1 MKVVLEDTAIRNMS
15 LEALLKVTRPKVEG
29 SLHLDHLFR
38 TAHSE
43 LDFFIFFSSAGSV
56 TGRPGQA
63 NYAAANLFMTAMAER
78 RRRRGQ
84 AASVMHI
91 GPIFGVG
98 YMNQQGLDA
107 DWNASNFKSMFPI
120 SERDFLQHFAEAVIA
135 SRSNSQSSPLETI
148 TGLAKLESTQD
159 IDPLLSHYTRDQ
171 VTFSIN
177 ASNDKLKVP
186 LKTQL
191 TNARGYAQVTHII
204 RDAFLHKLSV
214 LFQMELSKLEQADAK
229 TLRLDEIG
237 IDSLLAVEIRSW
249 FAKALQ
255 VNIPVLKI
263 LSGASV
269 ADLID
274 MAVETI
280 PRELVPNLDD
290 EALETTPDKSK
301 QQAQSEPYTAPTTTS
316 QNELLVQADPL
327 MDPVSHGSD
336 ETKMPK
342 SASYSTDS
350 YPDTPHQYLQA
361 GGMKNSDSCDPLSS
375 SDDDS
380 VEFVS
385 LISTR
390 SASPPRQSGHP
401 QSPFTPHFPSSEGI
415 ESSISTS
422 LSEDEK
428 TLELSFSQSLF
439 WFSSEFSDDPR
450 NLNLTAT
457 FRLTGELDIERL
469 ETAVLALGR
478 QHESLRTRFIIMNER
493 PMQAIM
499 STPALR
505 LECCNIRS
513 QDELEAYT
521 NDIHNYV
528 YDLERG
534 RTVRLALVSMSS
546 KQHFFIIGV
555 HHLAM
560 DGQSFFPLMNDLLK
574 YYTNDY
580 HLPQPTTQYAE
591 YSQAQ
596 HQDLVSGQFGEDLAF
611 WKAELGDMPPALPLL
626 RTSDLTSRPRLEGY
640 GNRHVSL
647 RVETHTKALIQIL
660 CRRCRV
666 TPFHFYLA
674 VFRVLLYRYTGSRH
688 FSVGVGDANR
698 TEESFMGSIGDFV
711 NMLPLVFNTNGSLSF
726 EEVVRET
733 RTKTY
738 EALAHSRLPF
748 QVLLNEYVLI
758 QLLHSPKFSTPF
770 SFSS

>member
-1 MKVVLEDTAIRNMS
+1 MS

-29 SLHLDHLFR
+29 SLHLDHLFQ
-38 TAHSE
+38 TANSD

-120 SERDFLQHFAEAVIA
+120 SERDFFQHFAEAVVA
-135 SRSNSQSSPLETI
+135 SRSNSPSSPLETI
-148 TGLAKLESTQD
+148 TGLAKFEPTED
-159 IDPLLSHYTRDQ
+159 PDPLLSHYTRDQ

-177 ASNDKLKVP
+177 ASNDKSKVP

-191 TNARGYAQVTHII
+191 TNARGNAQVTHII

-237 IDSLLAVEIRSW
+237 IDSLLAVEIRGW
-249 FAKALQ
+249 FVKALQ

-290 EALETTPDKSK
+290 EAVGTAPNNDM
-301 QQAQSEPYTAPTTTS
+301 QRAQKEPKPPSREPYSAPTATS
-316 QNELLVQADPL
+316 QNELLIQVDQL
-327 MDPVSHGSD
+327 MDPHSPGSD
-336 ETKMPK
+336 EMKMPNPV
-342 SASYSTDS
+342 SYSTDS
-350 YPDTPHQYLQA
+350 YLDTPHQDLQP
-361 GGMKNSDSCDPLSS
+361 GVMNNRDNSDTLSS
-375 SDDDS
+375 SDDDG

-390 SASPPRQSGHP
+390 SASPARRSGHS
-401 QSPFTPHFPSSEGI
+401 QSPYTPHFSSSEGI
-415 ESSISTS
+415 ESSVSTS

-450 NLNLTAT
+450 NLNLTST
-457 FRLTGELDIERL
+457 FRLIGELDMERL

-478 QHESLRTRFIIMNER
+478 QHESLRTRFTIMNGR

-505 LECCNIRS
+505 LECCTIRS

-521 NDIHNYV
+521 NEIHDYV
-528 YDLERG
+528 YDLEHG
-534 RTVRLALVSMSS
+534 RTIRLALVSMSS

-560 DGQSFFPLMNDLLK
+560 DGQSFFPFMNDLLK
-574 YYTNDY
+574 YYTSDNN
-580 HLPQPTTQYAE
+580 LPQPTTQYAE
-591 YSQAQ
+591 FSQAQ
-596 HQDLVSGQFGEDLAF
+596 HEDLVSGQFREDLAF

-647 RVETHTKALIQIL
+647 RVEMHTKALIQSL
-660 CRRCRV
+660 CRQCRV
-666 TPFHFYLA
+666 TPFQFYLA

-698 TEESFMGSIGDFV
+698 TEESLMGSIGDFV
-711 NMLPLVFNTNGSLSF
+711 NMLPLVFRTEGSLGF

-733 RTKTY
+733 RAKTH

-748 QVLLNEYVLI
+748 QVLLNE
-758 QLLHSPKFSTPF
+758 
-770 SFSS
+770 